1 MQPLPD
7 QYVPPAPNTAADEDI
22 FDTADYWT
30 EYGYAQ
36 GQKEFGKNIIPTS
49 ASITYVQPSTTNMSQ
64 NGRKYVRSS
73 GFVKTKLEV
82 TYTNL
87 TKAEF
92 QELHADAQA
101 ARGQATPFYL
111 VIANWGDKVLNFAA
125 TNASRYNP
133 RLVTP
138 YVAGGTLLK
147 LGGFNSNESE
157 VFKKGEV
164 LIGLGT
170 ENGGILTVLN
180 TVDANVYGE
189 AKIRIAYGGAYDI
202 ANGFKVYKN
211 PYHLIVT
218 LDSDEFQYTVDT
230 FGKYN
235 VTATFET
242 GSYNI

>member
-1 MQPLPD
+1 
-7 QYVPPAPNTAADEDI
+7 
-22 FDTADYWT
+22 
-30 EYGYAQ
+30 
-36 GQKEFGKNIIPTS
+36 
-49 ASITYVQPSTTNMSQ
+49 MSQ

-82 TYTNL
+82 NYTNL

-101 ARGQATPFYL
+101 ARGQAMPFML
-111 VIANWGDKVLNFAA
+111 IISKWGDKVLTFKNLKS
-125 TNASRYNP
+125 NMEP
-133 RLVTP
+133 RLIEP
-138 YVAGGTLLK
+138 YVAGTTLLK
-147 LGGFNSNESE
+147 LGGFASNESE
-157 VFKKGEV
+157 AFKKGEM

-170 ENGGILTVLN
+170 ENGGVLTVLN

-189 AKIRIAYGGAYDI
+189 AKIRVAYGSAYDI
-202 ANGFKVYKN
+202 ANSFKVYKN

-218 LDSDEFQYTVDT
+218 FDGDDFQYTVDT